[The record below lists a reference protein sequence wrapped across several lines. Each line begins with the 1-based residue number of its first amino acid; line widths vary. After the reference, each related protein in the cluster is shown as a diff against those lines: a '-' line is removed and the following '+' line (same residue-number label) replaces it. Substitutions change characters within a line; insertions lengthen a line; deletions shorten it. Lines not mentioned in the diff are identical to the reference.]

1 MTWRRAAMA
10 AFVIALLA
18 LSGAFLLIEQAKQH
32 FRQPGSFDSAVF
44 FDIPQGAGASQVA
57 ADLATRGLIE
67 SFYGVPA
74 ALFFRE
80 GAKQTGQSQ
89 SIRYGTFDI
98 PAAASMADI
107 LAIITKS
114 DSNRPRFRVQLT
126 ASQTGGKISV
136 GQRQPGQ
143 TNFREIQNIAAGE
156 TIPADY
162 FHLLDHESSIVFW
175 VSIPEGLTSWQIV
188 QSLKWAH
195 FLSGESGETPPE
207 GSLAPNTYEVAKGLG
222 RQTLL
227 RDMQVAQED
236 ILTREWE
243 KKIKDHP
250 LETAYDALILASI
263 IEKETGMD
271 SERGLVASVFVN
283 RIRKS
288 MPLQTDPTVIYGI
301 TEGQAPLGRGL
312 RQSEL
317 KRDTPYNTYLHK
329 GLPPSPIANPGP
341 QAIRAALNPEDSD
354 YLFFVADGKGGH
366 AFAETYAEHKKNV
379 RVWRQIESHA
389 AQKN

>member
-1 MTWRRAAMA
+1 MTLRRAAMA
-10 AFVIALLA
+10 VFVIAALA
-18 LSGAFLLIEQAKQH
+18 LSGAFLLIEQAKLH
-32 FRQPGSFDSAVF
+32 FHQPGLFDSAVF
-44 FDIPQGAGASQVA
+44 FHIPPGAGASQVA

-74 ALFFRE
+74 ALFFKE
-80 GAKQTGQSQ
+80 GAKRTSQSQ

-107 LAIITKS
+107 LAIITNPEAS
-114 DSNRPRFRVQLT
+114 RPRFRVQFT

-136 GQRQPGQ
+136 AERQAGQS
-143 TNFREIQNIAAGE
+143 NFQEIQNISAGE
-156 TIPADY
+156 AIPADY
-162 FHLLDHESSIVFW
+162 FHLLDHESSIIFW

-188 QSLKWAH
+188 QSLKWVP
-195 FLSGESGETPPE
+195 FLGGESGEVPPE
-207 GSLAPNTYEVAKGLG
+207 GSLAPNTYEVVKGLG

-243 KKIKDHP
+243 KKSDDHP
-250 LETAYDALILASI
+250 LETAFEALILASI
-263 IEKETGMD
+263 IEKETSIDG
-271 SERGLVASVFVN
+271 ERGLVASVFVN
-283 RIRKS
+283 RLRKS

-301 TEGQAPLGRGL
+301 TEGQTPLGRGL

-329 GLPPSPIANPGP
+329 GLPPSPIANPGRR
-341 QAIRAALNPEDSD
+341 AIRAALNPQDSD

-366 AFAETYAEHKKNV
+366 AFAEAYAEHKKNV
-379 RVWRQIESHA
+379 RIWRQIESVA
-389 AQKN
+389 PRKN